1 MGSSARTQVAF
12 SKEACIPEPGRAT
25 NFAMYRGF
33 ILLIVLVLLG
43 IGARAADPEVHTFS
57 IVAFDPATGEL
68 GVAVESKYFGV
79 GSVVPW
85 ARAGVGAVATQ
96 SRAKMSFGPDGL
108 SLMEAG
114 KSPREALDTL
124 LAADANA
131 EERQVGMIDAQG
143 RTAVHTGAQCHGYA
157 GQREGK
163 NYSVQGNLLAG
174 EGVLTAMAEAFE
186 AAQKK
191 EGSELADWLLA
202 ALQAGQAAGGDKRG
216 QQSAA
221 LLVVHAKGGPGGDND
236 RYMDLRVEDNPA
248 PIEELARLRALH
260 ARFYG
265 PVGR

>member
-1 MGSSARTQVAF
+1 M
-12 SKEACIPEPGRAT
+12 IPRRVL
-25 NFAMYRGF
+25 F
-33 ILLIVLVLLG
+33 LLIAMCCGL
-43 IGARAADPEVHTFS
+43 RAADPEVHTFS

-96 SRAKMSFGPDGL
+96 ARAKVSFGPEGL
-108 SLMEAG
+108 DLMESG

-124 LAADANA
+124 LAADPNA
-131 EERQVGMIDAQG
+131 ADRQVGMIDAQG
-143 RTAVHTGAQCHGYA
+143 RTAAHTGAQCLDYA
-157 GQREGK
+157 GHREGK
-163 NYSVQGNLLAG
+163 NYTVQGNLLAG

-221 LLVVHAKGGPGGDND
+221 LLVVHVNGGPGGDND

-248 PIEELARLRALH
+248 PIDELARLRTLH

-265 PVGR
+265 PVRK

>member
-1 MGSSARTQVAF
+1 MLCR
-12 SKEACIPEPGRAT
+12 CIL
-25 NFAMYRGF
+25 
-33 ILLIVLVLLG
+33 ILFFLLG
-43 IGARAADPEVHTFS
+43 VGLRAADPEVHTFS

-85 ARAGVGAVATQ
+85 AKAGVGAVATQ
-96 SRAKMSFGPDGL
+96 ARAKVSFGPEGL
-108 SLMEAG
+108 NLMESG
-114 KSPREALDTL
+114 KSPREALDVL
-124 LAADANA
+124 LAADANSG
-131 EERQVGMIDAQG
+131 ERQVGMIDAQG
-143 RTAVHTGAQCHGYA
+143 RTAAHTGTQCIDFA
-157 GQREGK
+157 GHREGK
-163 NYSVQGNLLAG
+163 NYTVQGNLLAG

-191 EGSELADWLLA
+191 EGTELADWLLA

-221 LLVVHAKGGPGGDND
+221 LLVVQANGGPGGDND

-248 PIEELARLRALH
+248 PIDELARLRAMH

-265 PVGR
+265 PVRLPQR

>member
-1 MGSSARTQVAF
+1 MF
-12 SKEACIPEPGRAT
+12 GR
-25 NFAMYRGF
+25 G
-33 ILLIVLVLLG
+33 LLLLLLLSG
-43 IGARAADPEVHTFS
+43 LALHAADPLVHTFS

-85 ARAGVGAVATQ
+85 AKAGVGAVATQ

-108 SLMEAG
+108 KLMENG
-114 KSPREALDTL
+114 KSAREALDL
-124 LAADANA
+124 LLEADPDAAD
-131 EERQVGMIDAQG
+131 RQVGMVDASG
-143 RTAVHTGAQCHGYA
+143 GTAAHTGADCSKYA
-157 GQREGK
+157 GNLQGK

-186 AAQKK
+186 EARKK

-202 ALQAGQAAGGDKRG
+202 ALQAGQAAGGDRRG

-221 LLVVHAKGGPGGDND
+221 LLVVHAGGGPGGDND
-236 RYMDLRVEDNPA
+236 RYMDLRVEDNPK

-260 ARFYG
+260 AEFYG
-265 PVGR
+265 PVHDKSHQGAHSH